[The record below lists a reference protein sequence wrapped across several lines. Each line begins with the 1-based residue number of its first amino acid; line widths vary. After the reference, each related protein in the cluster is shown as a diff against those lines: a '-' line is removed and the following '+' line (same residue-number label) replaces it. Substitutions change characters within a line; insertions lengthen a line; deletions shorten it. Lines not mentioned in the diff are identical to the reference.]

1 MLNNCKYDSYHDF
14 SISFGVTLYKLTN
27 TSKTMKK
34 ILFPTD
40 FSDVANNAFVH
51 ALGLAKLVHG
61 ELILLHT
68 YELPIVDNQFAPQ
81 NYQVLFDSLEL
92 SNFDRFKDEV
102 PKLRDIAEENKF
114 ADIQMS
120 HMILDGDLMYNIKEI
135 IKKDKIDYVVMG
147 TTGANGW
154 KEAFLGTNTGEAI
167 VNLSVPVLSV
177 PKDCKYTKIETIGF
191 TTRYR
196 EKDKEALKQVL
207 KIAKSAGAKVKC
219 LYVKTKI
226 TDNTEATFDDWNEQF
241 KNDPVTFFIIPNEDV
256 KESISDFITHQEID
270 VLAMLT
276 YKRSFFE
283 SLFSSSFTEKMS
295 YSSEVPILALHQ

>member
-1 MLNNCKYDSYHDF
+1 
-14 SISFGVTLYKLTN
+14 
-27 TSKTMKK
+27 MKR

-81 NYQVLFDSLEL
+81 NYQLLFDSLEL
-92 SNFDRFKDEV
+92 SNFEKFKDEV
-102 PKLRDIAEENKF
+102 PKLRAIAEENHF
-114 ADIQMS
+114 EDIKMS
-120 HMILDGDLMYNIKEI
+120 HMIMDGDLMYNIKEI

-147 TTGANGW
+147 TSGATGW

-167 VNLSVPVLSV
+167 VNLSVPVLSI

-196 EKDKEALKQVL
+196 EKDKEALKFD
-207 KIAKSAGAKVKC
+207 KDAIITEFKSEREYLRTQIDELRKQ
-219 LYVKTKI
+219 
-226 TDNTEATFDDWNEQF
+226 ATGMQEQF
-241 KNDPVTFFIIPNEDV
+241 NSIQLAYA
-256 KESISDFITHQEID
+256 KEVEQL
-270 VLAMLT
+270 VL
-276 YKRSFFE
+276 
-283 SLFSSSFTEKMS
+283 
-295 YSSEVPILALHQ
+295 VQP

>member
-1 MLNNCKYDSYHDF
+1 
-14 SISFGVTLYKLTN
+14 
-27 TSKTMKK
+27 MKK

-40 FSDVANNAFVH
+40 FSEVANNAFVH

-68 YELPIVDNQFAPQ
+68 YELPIIDNQFAPQ

-92 SNFDRFKDEV
+92 SNFERFKDEV
-102 PKLRDIAEENKF
+102 PKLRAIAEEHHF
-114 ADIQMS
+114 EHIQLS
-120 HMILDGDLMYNIKEI
+120 HMILDGDLLYNIKEI
-135 IKKDKIDYVVMG
+135 IKKDKIDYIVMG
-147 TTGANGW
+147 TSGATGW

-167 VNLSVPVLSV
+167 VNLSVPVLSI
-177 PKDCKYTKIETIGF
+177 PKDCIFTKIETIGF

-196 EKDKEALKQVL
+196 EKDKEALRQVI
-207 KIAKSAGAKVKC
+207 KIAKATNAKVKC
-219 LYVKTKI
+219 LYVKTKT
-226 TDNTEATFDDWNEQF
+226 TDTTEATFENWKEQF
-241 KNDPVTFFIIPNEDV
+241 KNDPVTFFVIPNEEV
-256 KESISDFITHQEID
+256 KESISEFIIHQEID

-295 YSSEVPILALHQ
+295 YNSDVPILALH